1 MQVPD
6 YACQQG
12 HGSPMLIR
20 DAASVLAVAVAVG
33 TAPSAIAHKT
43 ALPNPAAFDN
53 ESAARDKP

>member
-1 MQVPD
+1 
-6 YACQQG
+6 
-12 HGSPMLIR
+12 MLIR